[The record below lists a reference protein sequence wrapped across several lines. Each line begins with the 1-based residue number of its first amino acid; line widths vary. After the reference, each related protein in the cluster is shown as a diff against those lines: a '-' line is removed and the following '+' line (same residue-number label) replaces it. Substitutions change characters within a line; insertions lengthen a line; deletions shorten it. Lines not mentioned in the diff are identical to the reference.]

1 MQTTSVTIDYTNRL
15 GEYAEIN
22 VDERGEMRIH
32 NVNEGGGINV
42 LFWWPGSFTYAWTDY
57 LHPKRCVCVD
67 EQFSLEPSLWEAV
80 Q

>member
-1 MQTTSVTIDYTNRL
+1 MQTISVTIDCTNHL
-15 GEYAEIN
+15 GEYAEIH
-22 VDERGEMRIH
+22 VDGGGEMSIH
-32 NVNEGGGINV
+32 NM